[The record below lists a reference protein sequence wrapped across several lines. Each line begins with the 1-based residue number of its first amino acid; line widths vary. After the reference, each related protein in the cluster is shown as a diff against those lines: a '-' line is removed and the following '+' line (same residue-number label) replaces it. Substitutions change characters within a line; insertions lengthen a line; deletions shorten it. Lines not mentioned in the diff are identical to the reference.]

1 MLVACTSVGRHD
13 ESALAATNFGPE
25 ETLRIC
31 VLMDTTEISMANATW
46 LLKVAQD
53 EFLRYNLRVEVPSY
67 TPFQRPSGSGTATIR
82 ELAALKLA
90 PPCDR
95 IMALVGHNWS
105 DTVAGLLG
113 VEVFGEV
120 DTVTHTRG
128 YIKADVASLS
138 QILSPPDEVI
148 LHETYHLLGC
158 AHDLSLSACYKRI
171 ATLKEANKLN
181 RTAGRD
187 FFPTYSRTGQ
197 IIYLRESVD
206 AREAN
211 ALRVTLE
218 RERNLD
224 NN

>member
-1 MLVACTSVGRHD
+1 MLPA
-13 ESALAATNFGPE
+13 SA
-25 ETLRIC
+25 R
-31 VLMDTTEISMANATW
+31 S
-46 LLKVAQD
+46 
-53 EFLRYNLRVEVPSY
+53 
-67 TPFQRPSGSGTATIR
+67 
-82 ELAALKLA
+82 
-90 PPCDR
+90 
-95 IMALVGHNWS
+95 
-105 DTVAGLLG
+105 
-113 VEVFGEV
+113 
-120 DTVTHTRG
+120 
-128 YIKADVASLS
+128 
-138 QILSPPDEVI
+138 SPPPEEVI

-187 FFPTYSRTGQ
+187 FFSDLFPYRQ